1 MLHLRVIERCA
12 EIGQAELT
20 LPSPA
25 LPSDARLDYALS
37 QMDAWA
43 GGYLPLVSTLADHD
57 DYALLLKSYVR
68 KAWIIYRGISGIEPF
83 GPNRPLGLIQERS
96 MYWYKEGLRR
106 LAPKPTGQPSEKITL
121 RRGYRAEVR
130 AWMRNEGIRSVKKAA
145 KELAVSDSTLKSI
158 MSNRGDVRYSPET
171 LTEIL
176 EKIGYLNSE

>member
-1 MLHLRVIERCA
+1 MNDPFEKLRQQEQVNLRRLGHNAAAALSRLKHRYPNDYPMLHLRVIERCA

-83 GPNRPLGLIQERS
+83 GPNRPLGAFVNLIWPLLILS
-96 MYWYKEGLRR
+96 FGPTWPLWR
-106 LAPKPTGQPSEKITL
+106 LPVQTPLFDPL
-121 RRGYRAEVR
+121 
-130 AWMRNEGIRSVKKAA
+130 
-145 KELAVSDSTLKSI
+145 
-158 MSNRGDVRYSPET
+158 P
-171 LTEIL
+171 
-176 EKIGYLNSE
+176 